1 MNKRPLFSIGEE
13 SDASDEGLLK
23 NGDATLVKY
32 EDKNSNLR
40 LNYALAFLLG
50 GRRRMQRDL
59 FDRSLLAFVGLDA
72 DVRVVHRAVVFFV
85 SENFSQSK
93 EIL

>member
-1 MNKRPLFSIGEE
+1 MNMRPLFSIGEE

-23 NGDATLVKY
+23 NGDATSVKY

-50 GRRRMQRDL
+50 AFATLMLG
-59 FDRSLLAFVGLDA
+59 FSLNHGSRILTMVTK
-72 DVRVVHRAVVFFV
+72 
-85 SENFSQSK
+85 SK
-93 EIL
+93 R